1 MSEIN
6 RKTMVMTAGV
16 LAFILCILV
25 SFGCGK
31 RYALN
36 RLVLPQEPR
45 VDTLVIRDT
54 ITSEKPIYKER
65 RVAERVL
72 VPVRDT
78 IRITDTLYMYAAK
91 EQVHWRDSLSDVY
104 ATGIGVRVDS
114 VIHYVPTRVVTKE
127 RDVMVKVK
135 PRWSIGV
142 QAGYGAHF
150 SNGQVLSAPYVGVGV
165 QYNIFSW

>member
-1 MSEIN
+1 MLEIN
-6 RKTMVMTAGV
+6 RKTIVMTAGV

-31 RYALN
+31 KYALN

-45 VDTLVIRDT
+45 VDTLLIRDT
-54 ITSEKPIYKER
+54 ITSEKPIYLTR
-65 RVAERVL
+65 TRVDSIPY
-72 VPVRDT
+72 PVTDTMWKTDT
-78 IRITDTLYMYAAK
+78 IWLER
-91 EQVHWRDSLSDVY
+91 EQVVWQDSLSRVY
-104 ATGIGVRVDS
+104 ASGVSVEIDS
-114 VIHYVPTRVVTKE
+114 VSHFLTTTLVVEK
-127 RDVMVKVK
+127 RDVLVKVK